1 MTTTIVYGF
10 KKYDIQI
17 GAEKISP
24 FKATEE
30 AIQLFQAV
38 KIPETEESVD
48 ITKLDEYGRYDPRK
62 LQPR

>member
-1 MTTTIVYGF
+1 MTTAMVYGF

-17 GAEKISP
+17 GAEQISP

-30 AIQLFQAV
+30 AIKLFQAV
-38 KIPETEESVD
+38 KIPGSEESVN

-62 LQPR
+62 QQLR